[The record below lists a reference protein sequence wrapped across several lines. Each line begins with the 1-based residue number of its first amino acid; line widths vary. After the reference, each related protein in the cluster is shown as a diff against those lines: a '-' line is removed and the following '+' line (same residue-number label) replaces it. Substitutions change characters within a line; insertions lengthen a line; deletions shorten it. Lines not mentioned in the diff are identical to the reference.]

1 MFLSLNFVVEHT
13 AHVGHQSP
21 IFVQKFVVQKTEIC
35 RSGAARTRE
44 EILGSSSGRP
54 SAQLLARRSVRPR
67 GRGGTSG
74 ARRAAT
80 DGRAAGSVSDQEVGE
95 ARSGKGSRE
104 VVLNTFLIF
113 RGRSG
118 SSTRRINRSDHGDLP
133 QVCRALGKR
142 HAKAHE
148 VSEVRS
154 PLSRH
159 GLRRAIRLL
168 PGDRHASG
176 RLPQGPGPVSDSELV
191 FVVNPS

>member
-1 MFLSLNFVVEHT
+1 VFLSLNFVLNILLL
-13 AHVGHQSP
+13 QSP
-21 IFVQKFVVQKTEIC
+21 IFVQKFVVQKFVVQ
-35 RSGAARTRE
+35 GQRTRE

-113 RGRSG
+113 RGTIGEFYEADKS
-118 SSTRRINRSDHGDLP
+118 I
-133 QVCRALGKR
+133 
-142 HAKAHE
+142 
-148 VSEVRS
+148 
-154 PLSRH
+154 
-159 GLRRAIRLL
+159 
-168 PGDRHASG
+168 
-176 RLPQGPGPVSDSELV
+176 GPW
-191 FVVNPS
+191 